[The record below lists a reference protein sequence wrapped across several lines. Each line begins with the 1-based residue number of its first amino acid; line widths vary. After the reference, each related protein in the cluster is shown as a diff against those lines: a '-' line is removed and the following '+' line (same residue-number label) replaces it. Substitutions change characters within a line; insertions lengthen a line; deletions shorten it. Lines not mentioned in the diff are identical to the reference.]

1 METQQPLGLACMEVW
16 GGNGRVA
23 QALDLPGLLGWV
35 YSEPYAGSETGGDVY
50 YLSACS
56 RGQVARICI
65 ADVSGHG
72 ASASQMAVT
81 LRELMRKNVNAWDQ
95 SDFARELN
103 RAFQAT
109 VSPGKFATAALF
121 GFDSMTGEL
130 VATNGGHLPPLWYRA
145 ALKRWVL
152 LGDTAGPD
160 DTDIDLPL
168 GIIDGTH
175 YIQTAVRLLPGDL
188 LALYTDAFNEAKNSA
203 GEMLGVEGVLELAQK
218 LPVESP
224 ADTGRALLDA
234 VARYRGGAPSPDDQ
248 TLLVLQRIYQPAAA

>member
-1 METQQPLGLACMEVW
+1 VSDNEPLGLACMEVW
-16 GGNGRVA
+16 GGNGRVD

-72 ASASQMAVT
+72 ASASQMAAT
-81 LRELMRKNVNAWDQ
+81 LGELMRKYVNAWDQ

-109 VSPGKFATAALF
+109 VSPGKFATVALF
-121 GFDSMTGEL
+121 GLYSVTGEL
-130 VATNGGHLPPLWYRA
+130 VATNGGHMPPLWYRH
-145 ALKRWVL
+145 ALKRWEL
-152 LGDTAGPD
+152 LGDAVAPD
-160 DTDIDLPL
+160 AADIDLPL
-168 GIIDGTH
+168 GIIDGTN

-188 LALYTDAFNEAKNSA
+188 LLLYTDAFNEAPDPK
-203 GEMLGVEGVLELAQK
+203 GEMLGVEGLLELAQK
-218 LPVESP
+218 LPVDSP
-224 ADTGRALLDA
+224 ADTGRALLEA
-234 VARYRGGAPSPDDQ
+234 VARYRGGQPSPDDQ
-248 TLLVLQRIYQPAAA
+248 TLLVLQRIYQPEAA